1 MSASDDVPMTAP
13 LDAGL
18 PSADPLDDVARGTGV
33 ALWKQ
38 IVERIE
44 ADIADGRLAPGV
56 RLPPEV
62 ELAERFG
69 VNRHTL
75 RRALAM
81 LTEQGLIE
89 ATPGRGTFIKEPPLR
104 YPIAARTRFSEI
116 VSREGRAPGGK
127 LVGSRIEVATPEIA
141 EALRL
146 PPGAEVLRVDMVR
159 EADGV
164 PLTVGS
170 HWYDAERC
178 RDLDLVVAATGS
190 VTRALETLGLG
201 DYRRLETRVTARPA
215 DEEERRLLS
224 LPAGRTVLVV
234 DSINGDAQRRPIQYS
249 RARFA
254 ADRVQLVVKN

>member
-1 MSASDDVPMTAP
+1 MNARDDTPMTP
-13 LDAGL
+13 PSRPDDAGI
-18 PSADPLDDVARGTGV
+18 DDVARGTGV
-33 ALWKQ
+33 ALWRQ

-44 ADIADGRLAPGV
+44 AEIAGGKLAPGS
-56 RLPPEV
+56 RLPTEM
-62 ELAERFG
+62 ELADRFG

-104 YPIAARTRFSEI
+104 YPIASRTRFSEI
-116 VSREGRAPGGK
+116 VSAEGRAPGGR
-127 LVGSRIEVATPEIA
+127 LVGSRVETASTEIA
-141 EALRL
+141 AALRL
-146 PPGAEVLRVDMVR
+146 APGAEVLRIDMLR

-164 PLTVGS
+164 PLTLGS
-170 HWYDAERC
+170 HWYEAERC
-178 RDLDLVVAATGS
+178 RDLELVVATTGS

-201 DYRRLETRVTARPA
+201 DYRRLETRITARLA
-215 DEEERRLLS
+215 DEDERQQLS

-234 DSINGDAQRRPIQYS
+234 DAINGDAQRRPIQYS